1 MNEVSA
7 VSGVEWPYQSRHALG
22 TRRASAV
29 ATRTPLESY
38 SYFLSSTTL
47 YSRALET
54 AVLLVVSTYFTAGFV
69 TIFFI

>member
-38 SYFLSSTTL
+38 FLSSTTL

-54 AVLLVVSTYFTAGFV
+54 AVLLLVSTYFKAGFV